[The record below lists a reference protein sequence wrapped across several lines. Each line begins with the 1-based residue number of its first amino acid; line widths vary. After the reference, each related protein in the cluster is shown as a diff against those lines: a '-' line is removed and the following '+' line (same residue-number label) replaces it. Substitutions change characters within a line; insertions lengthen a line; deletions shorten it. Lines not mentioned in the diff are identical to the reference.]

1 MPVREPVSASAA
13 INPAAAM
20 PATTFGR
27 RPGRL
32 KSGHSSGN
40 SRVISAAAWFG
51 L

>member
-13 INPAAAM
+13 INPAAA
-20 PATTFGR
+20 TFGR